1 MPLVPRYT
9 WEEDAFSIALEL
21 QLPGTAL
28 RNIDIYVSDL
38 VVKVNAAPYVLLL
51 DLQETVD
58 DASAAVKSIPAS
70 NVLRI
75 SLQKQTEG
83 LWKQLQYQDTKQAL
97 RERRDASMERKRAS
111 ETVLSQKRKERKHQE
126 EKATLRAQM
135 AVDDTNRQIL
145 TDLKAEEKER
155 EERSLYES
163 FRDLQVQRQE
173 KEQQKEKKQL
183 QQVESNLSSEV
194 KSLHK
199 REGSSLL
206 VGKSKKKV
214 AFAAL
219 PHGSVGLPASVG
231 NHEEEIIELTADGS
245 FDIST
250 ASKLPVFEQQPS
262 DKTSDNTLETELC
275 MPMEG
280 SRDEAIEVDD
290 EFTEQEEV
298 VELPP
303 PRECIQSEI
312 RFTPRAFPTPSRESK
327 AAEEEDWLLKNR
339 KHINK
344 HKGLNRTSEYDIS
357 ETDPMWLKAKGD
369 DFFHAKDFRGAT
381 NAYGEAISATPDDNI
396 DLITTCLSNRAACL
410 LQLEEFEPSKTML
423 LVLS

>member
-21 QLPGTAL
+21 QLPGTVL
-28 RNIDIYVSDL
+28 RNIDIYGRDHALAHDL

-126 EKATLRAQM
+126 EKTTLRAQM

-155 EERSLYES
+155 EE
-163 FRDLQVQRQE
+163 
-173 KEQQKEKKQL
+173 
-183 QQVESNLSSEV
+183 
-194 KSLHK
+194 
-199 REGSSLL
+199 
-206 VGKSKKKV
+206 
-214 AFAAL
+214 
-219 PHGSVGLPASVG
+219 
-231 NHEEEIIELTADGS
+231 
-245 FDIST
+245 
-250 ASKLPVFEQQPS
+250 
-262 DKTSDNTLETELC
+262 
-275 MPMEG
+275 
-280 SRDEAIEVDD
+280 
-290 EFTEQEEV
+290 
-298 VELPP
+298 
-303 PRECIQSEI
+303 
-312 RFTPRAFPTPSRESK
+312 
-327 AAEEEDWLLKNR
+327 
-339 KHINK
+339 
-344 HKGLNRTSEYDIS
+344 
-357 ETDPMWLKAKGD
+357 AKGD
-369 DFFHAKDFRGAT
+369 DFFHAKDFRSAT